1 MGTDASSALT
11 MLGSLTV
18 TVVTCLIA
26 AAYADLGNTNP
37 PYGSCLC
44 MTADYVN
51 VRREPGLSA
60 GVIGESS
67 RPNCHTYLGLRLTT
81 DGYRWFKVNFNNQ
94 EGWIAGDFMRV
105 GSSSQCSSGGG
116 SCSSGNSRLTHSAAK
131 RILDGASIPIYSSGG
146 CSNRNLPYCTS
157 LETIRCK
164 CITDLVWFK
173 EQSRCSVTVTGGTE
187 TGHAGGSQSHWN
199 GYKIDISL
207 SSCVDSYI
215 QNRFTYIGIR
225 GDGARMYRDSR
236 RNIYAKEGNHWDIL
250 YP

>member
-1 MGTDASSALT
+1 MGITDASSALT

-37 PYGSCLC
+37 PYGSCLY

-94 EGWIAGDFMRV
+94 EGWIAGDFIRV

-116 SCSSGNSRLTHSAAK
+116 SCSS
-131 RILDGASIPIYSSGG
+131 
-146 CSNRNLPYCTS
+146 RNLPYCTS

>member
-81 DGYRWFKVNFNNQ
+81 DRYRWFKVNFNNQ

-173 EQSRCSVTVTGGTE
+173 EQSDAPSLSLEELRLDTLAALNPTGTVIK
-187 TGHAGGSQSHWN
+187 
-199 GYKIDISL
+199 YISL

-215 QNRFTYIGIR
+215 QDRFTYIGIR